1 MKTLLKPLA
10 KNVLS
15 ATDAAIHKKMF
26 GFYRPLDLTLRTT
39 TLIFPN
45 EEMNDIIWIIKY
57 LE

>member
-1 MKTLLKPLA
+1 MKTLLKPLALA

-45 EEMNDIIWIIKY
+45 EEMNDII
-57 LE
+57 